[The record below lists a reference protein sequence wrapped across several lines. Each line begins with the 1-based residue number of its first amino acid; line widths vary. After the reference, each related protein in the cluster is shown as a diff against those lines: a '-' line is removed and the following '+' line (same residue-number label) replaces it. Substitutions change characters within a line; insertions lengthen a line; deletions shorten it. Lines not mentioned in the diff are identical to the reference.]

1 MKNSKFLGLAVGC
14 IWLLSSVDGHGGV
27 RRRRAG
33 AVAVHRCRQRPANH
47 KFGQVADRSW
57 PMRQREYGEA
67 RPLGPVAELVGIEVG
82 VVSGVTNL
90 ESSGVEA
97 SDWRLRHD
105 EDYHEA

>member
-1 MKNSKFLGLAVGC
+1 MLRELSVGGFQVSNDFC
-14 IWLLSSVDGHGGV
+14 SGV
-27 RRRRAG
+27 TS
-33 AVAVHRCRQRPANH
+33 N
-47 KFGQVADRSW
+47 W
-57 PMRQREYGEA
+57 
-67 RPLGPVAELVGIEVG
+67 GPVAELVGIEVG